1 MSLSGALSNA
11 MSGLVANARGTTV
24 ISSNIANALNENY
37 GRRDISLSTNATQT
51 SGGVIVANVTRH
63 ADPILAYQKRLAL
76 ADHSA
81 ASAQSDFQATLE
93 QLIGS
98 VDTIGSVAEKLTR
111 FETALLSAASDPSSE
126 TRLRNISVAAEAFA
140 GGLRDTSAGID
151 ALRTRADADIAKTVD
166 RLNSGLSQL
175 EQLNAQIMTAR
186 HLGQDAHGL
195 MDRRDATLDALAEFV
210 PLHVVERDSGKIAV
224 FTAQG
229 RTLLDERAVTFGFA
243 PTSTILPHM
252 TVENGLLSGM
262 TINGKPV
269 SIPGNGMVNGGSLEA
284 QFNLRDVSAPQMQKR
299 LDAIARDAI
308 ERFGP
313 GGPDT
318 TLGVTDP
325 GILTDNGLNFD
336 VANETGLAGRI
347 TLNAALWA
355 GSSEPWRW
363 RDGLNAT
370 AQGDVGQS
378 DLLLRMKAQLN
389 LAAVPGSTV
398 LGSAPRSLVDHLQ
411 ELSNTAAAQRVG
423 SEEAHVATFSRLTEL
438 RDAAASDGVNTDQEL
453 QKLIELEK
461 SYAANARVVQV
472 VDDMLSELLRI

>member
-98 VDTIGSVAEKLTR
+98 VDIIGSVAEKLTR

-269 SIPGNGMVNGGSLEA
+269 GIPRTGMLNGGSLEA

-308 ERFGP
+308 ERLGP

-325 GILTDNGLNFD
+325 GIFTDNGLNFD

-347 TLNAALWA
+347 TLNAALWV

-423 SEEAHVATFSRLTEL
+423 SDEARVATFSRLAEL